1 MPTERNQICTLCLVH
16 PPISNQEAEWLR
28 EDGGL
33 QATLRESNLY
43 MIGRRAEAKLS
54 ILNLDQITNTILLEI
69 SLGGD
74 KRDCV
79 ELRIDEL
86 VGVASERVGQTEIEF
101 GPKFLRIW
109 AADRNGNRIDK
120 LLTWFTTEKLL
131 FDSWRGAPG
140 ITGPARIRDL
150 STYELL
156 YAGISKKNDAFERLL
171 NKPHDQRLGIL
182 ANERQISANARV
194 TDETYLFFFKT
205 SVLRIHTYDHQTNF
219 LEEDMSPDLDDS
231 RIVADAEKA
240 FVSFIKSRYNRIQY
254 KQYPRGKD
262 GLFDSELR
270 RYCYAINEDLTF
282 VGPGATIVGAFEPN
296 LPVSNDADAIFVE
309 GERAYLVKAEDISSF
324 AWVSSRPGGSPA

>member
-1 MPTERNQICTLCLVH
+1 
-16 PPISNQEAEWLR
+16 
-28 EDGGL
+28 
-33 QATLRESNLY
+33 

-54 ILNLDQITNTILLEI
+54 ILNLNEITDTILLEI

-79 ELRIDEL
+79 ELRINEL
-86 VGVASERVGQTEIEF
+86 VGIAGEWAGPTEIEF

-109 AADRNGNRIDK
+109 AADRNGNRIDR
-120 LLTWFTTEKLL
+120 LLNWFTTEKLL
-131 FDSWRGAPG
+131 FYSWRGEPG
-140 ITGPARIRDL
+140 ISGPARIRDL

-156 YAGISKKNDAFERLL
+156 YAGISKRNDAFERLL
-171 NKPHDQRLGIL
+171 NKPHDKRLRIL
-182 ANERQISANARV
+182 ANERQISVDARV

-205 SVLRIHTYDHQTNF
+205 SVLRIHTYDHETNF

-240 FVSFIKSRYNRIQY
+240 FVSFIQGRYNKIRY

-270 RYCYAINEDLTF
+270 RYCYVINEDLTF
-282 VGPGATIVGAFEPN
+282 FGRGATIVGAFEPN
-296 LPVSNDADAIFVE
+296 LPVSNNADAIFVE
-309 GERAYLVKAEDISSF
+309 GEQAYLVKAEDISSF
-324 AWVSSRPGGSPA
+324 A